1 MSNIIHAVATAGAFT
16 IWYGELKKLEDTFT
30 IKHNLRDIAAIGDIV
45 ILNSRGAQFI
55 ATVAGFSDGQVELKE
70 LKTVEFKEIKNESK

>member
-16 IWYGELKKLEDTFT
+16 IWYAELKKLEDAVTV
-30 IKHNLRDIAAIGDIV
+30 KQKLRDIAAIGDIV
-45 ILNSRGAQFI
+45 ILNSRVAQYI

-70 LKTVEFKEIKNESK
+70 LKTVEFKRLQNESK

>member
-16 IWYGELKKLEDTFT
+16 IWYAETKKIEDAIT

-55 ATVAGFSDGQVELKE
+55 LTVAGFSDGQVELKE
-70 LKTVEFKEIKNESK
+70 LKIVEFKEMKNESK

>member
-16 IWYGELKKLEDTFT
+16 IWYAELKKLEDAVTV
-30 IKHNLRDIAAIGDIV
+30 KQNLRDIAAIGDIV
-45 ILNSRGAQFI
+45 ILNSRGAQYI

-70 LKTVEFKEIKNESK
+70 LKTVEFKGGVK

>member
-16 IWYGELKKLEDTFT
+16 VWYAELKKLEDAVTV
-30 IKHNLRDIAAIGDIV
+30 KQNLRDIAAIGDIA
-45 ILNSRGAQFI
+45 ILNSRGAQYI

-70 LKTVEFKEIKNESK
+70 LKTVEFKGLKNESK

>member
-16 IWYGELKKLEDTFT
+16 IWYAELKKLEDAVTV
-30 IKHNLRDIAAIGDIV
+30 KQNLRDIAAIGDIV
-45 ILNSRGAQFI
+45 ILNSRGAQYI

-70 LKTVEFKEIKNESK
+70 LKTVEFKEFAK

>member
-16 IWYGELKKLEDTFT
+16 IWYAELKKLEDAVTV
-30 IKHNLRDIAAIGDIV
+30 KQNLRDIAAIGDIV
-45 ILNSRGAQFI
+45 ILNSRCAQYI

-70 LKTVEFKEIKNESK
+70 LKTVEFKRLQNESK

>member
-16 IWYGELKKLEDTFT
+16 IWYAELKKLEDAVTV
-30 IKHNLRDIAAIGDIV
+30 KQNLHDIAAIGDIV

-55 ATVAGFSDGQVELKE
+55 STVAGFSDGQVELKE
-70 LKTVEFKEIKNESK
+70 LKTVKFKEMRNESK

>member
-16 IWYGELKKLEDTFT
+16 IWYAELKKLEDAVTV
-30 IKHNLRDIAAIGDIV
+30 KQNLRDIAAIGDIV

-70 LKTVEFKEIKNESK
+70 LKTVEFKGLKNESK

>member
-16 IWYGELKKLEDTFT
+16 IWYAELKKLEDAVTV
-30 IKHNLRDIAAIGDIV
+30 KQNLRDIAAIGDIV
-45 ILNSRGAQFI
+45 ILNSRAAQYI

-70 LKTVEFKEIKNESK
+70 LKTVEFKRLQNESK

>member
-16 IWYGELKKLEDTFT
+16 IWYAELKKLEDAVTV
-30 IKHNLRDIAAIGDIV
+30 KQNLRDIAAIGDIV
-45 ILNSRGAQFI
+45 ILNSRGAQYI

-70 LKTVEFKEIKNESK
+70 LKTVEFKRLQNESK

>member
-16 IWYGELKKLEDTFT
+16 IWYAELKKLEDAVTV
-30 IKHNLRDIAAIGDIV
+30 KQNLRDIAAIGDIV
-45 ILNSRGAQFI
+45 ILNSRGAQYI

-70 LKTVEFKEIKNESK
+70 LKTVEFKGAQNESK

>member
-16 IWYGELKKLEDTFT
+16 VWYAELKKLEDAVTV
-30 IKHNLRDIAAIGDIV
+30 KQNLRDIAAIGDIV
-45 ILNSRGAQFI
+45 ILNSRGAQYI

-70 LKTVEFKEIKNESK
+70 LKIVEFKEFAK

>member
-16 IWYGELKKLEDTFT
+16 IWCAELKKLEDAVTV
-30 IKHNLRDIAAIGDIV
+30 KQKLHDIAAIGDIV

-70 LKTVEFKEIKNESK
+70 LKTVEFKGVAK

>member
-16 IWYGELKKLEDTFT
+16 IWYAELKKLEDAVTV
-30 IKHNLRDIAAIGDIV
+30 KQNLRDIAAIGDIV

-70 LKTVEFKEIKNESK
+70 LKTVEFKRLQNESK

>member
-16 IWYGELKKLEDTFT
+16 VWYAESKKLEDTIT

-45 ILNSRGAQFI
+45 IINSRVAQFI
-55 ATVAGFSDGQVELKE
+55 STVAGFSDGQVELKE
-70 LKTVEFKEIKNESK
+70 LKTVEFKKMRNESK

>member
-16 IWYGELKKLEDTFT
+16 IWYAELKTLEDAVT

-45 ILNSRGAQFI
+45 ILNSRVAQYL
-55 ATVAGFSDGQVELKE
+55 ATIVSFSDKQVEFKE
-70 LKTVEFKEIKNESK
+70 LKTVEFKEMQNESK

>member
-16 IWYGELKKLEDTFT
+16 IWYAELKKLEDAVTV
-30 IKHNLRDIAAIGDIV
+30 KQNLRDIAAIGDIV
-45 ILNSRGAQFI
+45 ILNSRGAQYI

-70 LKTVEFKEIKNESK
+70 LKTVEFKRFAK

>member
-16 IWYGELKKLEDTFT
+16 IWYAELKKLEDAVTV
-30 IKHNLRDIAAIGDIV
+30 KQNLRDIAAIGDIV

-70 LKTVEFKEIKNESK
+70 LKTVEFKGLQNESK

>member
-16 IWYGELKKLEDTFT
+16 IWYAELKKLEDAVTV
-30 IKHNLRDIAAIGDIV
+30 KQNLRDVAAVGDIV
-45 ILNSRGAQFI
+45 ILNSRGAQYI

-70 LKTVEFKEIKNESK
+70 LKTVEFKRLQK

>member
-16 IWYGELKKLEDTFT
+16 IWYAELKKLEDAITV
-30 IKHNLRDIAAIGDIV
+30 KQNLRDIAAVGDIV

-70 LKTVEFKEIKNESK
+70 LKIVELKEKQNESK

>member
-16 IWYGELKKLEDTFT
+16 IWYAELKKLEDAVTV
-30 IKHNLRDIAAIGDIV
+30 KKNLRDIAAIGDIV

-55 ATVAGFSDGQVELKE
+55 ATVAGFSDRQVELKE
-70 LKTVEFKEIKNESK
+70 LKTVEFKEFAK

>member
-16 IWYGELKKLEDTFT
+16 IWYAELKKLEDAITV
-30 IKHNLRDIAAIGDIV
+30 KQNLRDIAAVGDIV

-70 LKTVEFKEIKNESK
+70 LKTVEFKEFAK

>member
-16 IWYGELKKLEDTFT
+16 IWYAELKKLEDAITV
-30 IKHNLRDIAAIGDIV
+30 KQNLRDIAAVGDIV
-45 ILNSRGAQFI
+45 ILNSRGAQYI

-70 LKTVEFKEIKNESK
+70 LKIVELKEKQNESK

>member
-16 IWYGELKKLEDTFT
+16 IWYAELKKLEDTVT
-30 IKHNLRDIAAIGDIV
+30 VKQNLRDIAAIGDIV

-70 LKTVEFKEIKNESK
+70 LKTVEFKGFAK

>member
-16 IWYGELKKLEDTFT
+16 IWYAELKKLEDAITV
-30 IKHNLRDIAAIGDIV
+30 KQNLRDIAAIGDIV
-45 ILNSRGAQFI
+45 ILNSRAAQYI

-70 LKTVEFKEIKNESK
+70 LKTVEFKRLQNESK

>member
-16 IWYGELKKLEDTFT
+16 IWYAELKKLEDAVTV
-30 IKHNLRDIAAIGDIV
+30 KQNLRDIAAIGDIV

-70 LKTVEFKEIKNESK
+70 LKTVEFKEFAK

>member
-16 IWYGELKKLEDTFT
+16 IWYAEIKKLEDAIT

-45 ILNSRGAQFI
+45 ILNSHVAQFI
-55 ATVAGFSDGQVELKE
+55 STVAGFSDGQVELKE
-70 LKTVEFKEIKNESK
+70 LKTVEFKEIRNESK

>member
-16 IWYGELKKLEDTFT
+16 IWYAELKKLEDAVTV
-30 IKHNLRDIAAIGDIV
+30 KQNLRDSAAIGDIV
-45 ILNSRGAQFI
+45 ILNSRGAQYI

-70 LKTVEFKEIKNESK
+70 LKTVEFKEFAK

>member
-16 IWYGELKKLEDTFT
+16 IWYAELKKLEDAVTV
-30 IKHNLRDIAAIGDIV
+30 KQNLRDIAAIGDIV
-45 ILNSRGAQFI
+45 ILNSRGAQYI

-70 LKTVEFKEIKNESK
+70 LKTVEFKEMRNESK

>member
-16 IWYGELKKLEDTFT
+16 IWYAELKKLEDAVTV
-30 IKHNLRDIAAIGDIV
+30 KKNLRDIAAIGDIV

-70 LKTVEFKEIKNESK
+70 LKTVEFKEIRNESK

>member
-16 IWYGELKKLEDTFT
+16 IWYAELKKLEDAVTV
-30 IKHNLRDIAAIGDIV
+30 KQNLRDIAAVGDIV

-70 LKTVEFKEIKNESK
+70 LKTVEFKEFAK